1 MALQVPPE
9 ELDPLTRIQ
18 WARDK
23 VRQYD
28 PLQPGAIK
36 HRRKLPEQPMIRTQT
51 RDPQSDGPSV
61 GDGKDG
67 VGCVDPVLGQVRKDL
82 IDRSASQFGR
92 ERVRRRTTGGEPLSL
107 LPQACDAESLGVH
120 EVLDNFG
127 DTPRTFDGSR
137 IGLGRRQLLHPSEDS
152 VASDPHRLHKHVGFV
167 QRPRLRTRPGRTPV
181 NPPSDTTGTPLTK
194 TCLIPS
200 E

>member
-23 VRQYD
+23 VRQHD
-28 PLQPGAIK
+28 LLQPGTIK
-36 HRRKLPEQPMIRTQT
+36 HRRKLPEQPMIRTQA

-120 EVLDNFG
+120 EVLVMNEAV
-127 DTPRTFDGSR
+127 R
-137 IGLGRRQLLHPSEDS
+137 S
-152 VASDPHRLHKHVGFV
+152 VAARPHTSASEIHEVAVREAELMPMYDDAIAKVKRGITDLAEALRHVRKH
-167 QRPRLRTRPGRTPV
+167 
-181 NPPSDTTGTPLTK
+181 
-194 TCLIPS
+194 
-200 E
+200 